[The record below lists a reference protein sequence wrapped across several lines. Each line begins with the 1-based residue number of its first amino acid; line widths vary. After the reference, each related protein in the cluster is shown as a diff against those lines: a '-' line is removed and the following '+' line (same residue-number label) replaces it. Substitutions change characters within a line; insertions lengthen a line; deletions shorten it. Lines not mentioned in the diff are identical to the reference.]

1 MYLTLIAQNQFA
13 NDQISTLGNFYVG
26 TYLKYQNLKLIFVPI
41 NMISYCV
48 SLAYALTSSTIW
60 MSSSE
65 VMGLGLDYT
74 MTFFF

>member
-41 NMISYCV
+41 NIMLALFDITCAKSISK
-48 SLAYALTSSTIW
+48 
-60 MSSSE
+60 
-65 VMGLGLDYT
+65 
-74 MTFFF
+74 